1 MFSIYVIL
9 LWLLLAVIKPTRK
22 MAIALLPWLIFAC
35 CYDWMRLYPNY
46 KVNPIDVKDLFD
58 AEKMLFGI
66 RSTNGELII
75 PSQYFALHHST
86 LLDILAGFFYL
97 CWIPVPLGFA
107 IYLYLKGN
115 KKGYIQF
122 SITFLFVNLLG
133 FCGYYIH
140 PAAPPW
146 YALQYGFEP
155 ILNTPGNTAGLERFD
170 QLTGIGIFKMLYGK
184 NANVFAAVPSLHA
197 AYMLITTIYAF
208 ITKQNK
214 ITCISFAFICAGIW
228 FTAVYSSH
236 HYIID
241 VLLGIAVT
249 LLGVALWSLFI
260 NRTAIGKNFITR
272 YIDNI

>member
-1 MFSIYVIL
+1 
-9 LWLLLAVIKPTRK
+9 

-66 RSTNGELII
+66 QSTNGEVII

-86 LLDILAGFFYL
+86 FLDILAGFFYL

-107 IYLYLKGN
+107 IYLYLNGN

-122 SITFLFVNLLG
+122 SIAFLFVNLLG

-170 QLTGIGIFKMLYGK
+170 QLTGIAVFKMLYGK
-184 NANVFAAVPSLHA
+184 NANVFAAIPSLHA

-208 ITKQNK
+208 ITKQSR
-214 ITCISFAFICAGIW
+214 IICISFAFICVGIW

-241 VLLGIAVT
+241 VFLGIAVT
-249 LLGVALWSLFI
+249 LLGVSLWSLFI
-260 NRTAIGKNFITR
+260 KKTAIGKNFIRR
-272 YIDNI
+272 YIDNVYPH